1 MSVADDV
8 APGTE
13 IRLMELVDLHAH
25 VDGPEFDGDRD
36 EVWARAR
43 AVGIRRIVLI
53 GMWRGPGNY
62 GRAIELAAA
71 QPEWLWATVGIH
83 PHDVAKVEEADWAR
97 LETLAADGCVRAVG
111 ETGLDYHYMHS
122 PREFQRAAFE
132 RHLALCDRLNKPV
145 TVHLRE
151 ADEDALAI
159 LGASGIGKRQGGVIH
174 CFTGDAA
181 SAEKFL
187 DLGLYL
193 SFSGIVTFKT
203 ATALQEAARRTPLER
218 LLLETDAPFLAPIPY
233 RGKRNEPAY
242 VLETA
247 KKVAEL
253 KGLPLDEVAAA
264 ALKNTEAL
272 FGERALPK

>member
-1 MSVADDV
+1 
-8 APGTE
+8 
-13 IRLMELVDLHAH
+13 MELVDSHAH
-25 VDGPEFDGDRD
+25 VDGPEFDADRD
-36 EVWARAR
+36 EVWTRAR

-53 GMWRGPGNY
+53 GMWRGPGDY

-83 PHDVAKVEEADWAR
+83 PHDAAKVTEADWAR
-97 LETLAADGCVRAVG
+97 LEVLASQESVRAVG
-111 ETGLDYHYMHS
+111 ETGLDYHYLHS
-122 PREFQRAAFE
+122 PRDMQRASFE
-132 RHLALCDRLNKPV
+132 RQLALCERLGKPV

-151 ADEDALAI
+151 ADDDALAI

-181 SAEKFL
+181 AAERYLEF
-187 DLGLYL
+187 GLHL
-193 SFSGIVTFKT
+193 SFSGIVTFK
-203 ATALQEAARRTPLER
+203 AAAGLQEAARRTPLDR
-218 LLLETDAPFLAPIPY
+218 LLLETDAPFLAPVPH

-253 KGLPLDEVAAA
+253 KGLTVAEVAAA
-264 ALKNTEAL
+264 ALRNTERL
-272 FGERALPK
+272 FGPRGPAA